1 MLGFAIAQTVEL
13 RTIRKERDR
22 ADRVTAFM
30 TGMFKVSDPSAARG
44 NDIRVR
50 EVLDKAS
57 TQIVNGLEKDP
68 EDQAQLMQVMAE
80 VYRNLGLYPQSES
93 LLRRTLAIENQVSGV
108 DKPDTLKSMNSPR
121 GCA

>member
-1 MLGFAIAQTVEL
+1 
-13 RTIRKERDR
+13 
-22 ADRVTAFM
+22 M

-68 EDQAQLMQVMAE
+68 EDQAQLMQVMAD

-93 LLRRTLAIENQVSGV
+93 LPRRTLAIETRY
-108 DKPDTLKSMNSPR
+108 P
-121 GCA
+121 A